1 MDNDRLNASS
11 APPSLPTA
19 VAVRS
24 FLEQRFVRETGQSLR
39 YAIPSLETAAAT
51 ALSAGRYSG
60 GNATSSGDRHRHF
73 EALRHILED
82 VLAEVG

>member
-39 YAIPSLETAAAT
+39 YAIPRRLRQRRQPRCRPGDIR
-51 ALSAGRYSG
+51 AGMQQARVI
-60 GNATSSGDRHRHF
+60 AIDTSRRCGTFWRMC
-73 EALRHILED
+73 
-82 VLAEVG
+82 